1 MSDTNNQDTTTEHI
15 FNRFAKANLQPT
27 KESPPMKT
35 PSTVP
40 TSTSDAAI
48 DAQNK
53 ERWVPVSTAIK
64 LTGLS
69 ESYFYKLMR
78 EGTVRAMTALD
89 CSHPVPR
96 GTRRNTLVIDVNAIP
111 IPHHLTKRLR
121 RKLAKGTVSFGTVK
135 PMPNPAGRS
144 VPAYAAPMNSSSGR
158 TRDRVSRMDQLE
170 DEYLPVRLV
179 ASIVGIEPSALY
191 RAAEH
196 EVIPEKPLKSIKLSD
211 ARKISA
217 FVKHRRVDR
226 KNT

>member
-1 MSDTNNQDTTTEHI
+1 MSDTNNQDTTTGYN
-15 FNRFAKANLQPT
+15 FDRFAKANLQPT
-27 KESPPMKT
+27 KETPPMKT
-35 PSTVP
+35 PPTVP

-53 ERWVPVSTAIK
+53 ERWVPVSTAIR

-78 EGTVRAMTALD
+78 DGTVRAMTALA
-89 CSHPVPR
+89 CPHPVPR

-111 IPHHLTKRLR
+111 IPQHLTKRLR
-121 RKLAKGTVSFGTVK
+121 RKLAKGTVSFRTVK
-135 PMPNPAGRS
+135 PMESRKVGFGESTVGRQ
-144 VPAYAAPMNSSSGR
+144 
-158 TRDRVSRMDQLE
+158 RVSRMDQLE
-170 DEYLPVRLV
+170 EEYLPVRLV

-196 EVIPEKPLKSIKLSD
+196 EVIPEKALKSIKLSD

-217 FVKHRRVDR
+217 FVKHRRADR
-226 KNT
+226 K

>member
-1 MSDTNNQDTTTEHI
+1 MAHTNNQAPMKHDPIPTGAYKDT
-15 FNRFAKANLQPT
+15 
-27 KESPPMKT
+27 PPMKT
-35 PSTVP
+35 QDYTALNIPNP
-40 TSTSDAAI
+40 DAKRMQSTSDVAI

-53 ERWVPVSTAIK
+53 ERWVPISMAIK

-69 ESYFYKLMR
+69 ESYFYKLIR
-78 EGTVRAMTALD
+78 TGTVRAVTALA

-121 RKLAKGTVSFGTVK
+121 RKLAKGTVSFGTV
-135 PMPNPAGRS
+135 NPAESRKLGFGESTTGRH
-144 VPAYAAPMNSSSGR
+144 
-158 TRDRVSRMDQLE
+158 RVSRMDQLE
-170 DEYLPVRLV
+170 EEYLPVRLV

-196 EVIPEKPLKSIKLSD
+196 EVIPEKSLKSIKLSD

-217 FVKHRRVDR
+217 FVKHRRDDR
-226 KNT
+226 KKS